1 MSLIR
6 KHCGNHF
13 RGESYGARIIEI
25 AAARARSTPDL
36 GAGQELAPNE
46 HFDAYTEFNIA

>member
-1 MSLIR
+1 MRLIR

-13 RGESYGARIIEI
+13 QGETCCARIMVT
-25 AAARARSTPDL
+25 AAAGTRSTPDL

-46 HFDAYTEFNIA
+46 HSDAYTEFNIA